1 MNADY
6 WIDHLNMEEHP
17 EGGYFKQSFKSRE
30 TIERESH
37 PGQRNLYTSIYFL
50 LRSENIS
57 HFHQLLSD
65 ELWYFHAGSSLTV
78 HIIDPAGTYRQE
90 KLGLEMEKG
99 EKPQVLVEK
108 GSIFGSSVD
117 EENTFS
123 LVGCMV
129 SPGFDFADF
138 KLYSQ
143 AELLKDFPQHE
154 KVIKR
159 LAYDQLP

>member
-1 MNADY
+1 MSADF
-6 WIDHLNMEEHP
+6 WIEQLQMEKHP
-17 EGGYFKQSFKSRE
+17 EGGYFKQSFKSKE
-30 TIERESH
+30 IISPESH
-37 PGQRNLYTSIYFL
+37 PGIRNLYTSIYFL

-57 HFHQLLSD
+57 HFHQLKSD

-78 HIIDPAGTYRQE
+78 HIIGQNGTYRQE
-90 KLGLEMEKG
+90 KLGLAIEKG

-117 EENTFS
+117 TEGTFS

-138 KLYSQ
+138 KLFSQ
-143 AELLKDFPQHE
+143 AQLIEKFPQHE
-154 KVIKR
+154 KVIRR
-159 LAYDQLP
+159 LAYEQLP

>member
-6 WIDHLNMEEHP
+6 WIIHLEMAEHP
-17 EGGYFKQSFKSRE
+17 EGGYFRQSFKSDETTTRE
-30 TIERESH
+30 TSPEVRS
-37 PGQRNLYTSIYFL
+37 LFTSIYFL

-57 HFHQLLSD
+57 HFHQLKSD

-78 HIIDPAGTYRQE
+78 HIIDQTGAYRQE
-90 KLGLEMEKG
+90 KLGLAIDKG

-108 GSIFGSSVD
+108 GCIFASTVD
-117 EENTFS
+117 EDNTYS

-138 KLYSQ
+138 KLFSQ
-143 AELLKDFPQHE
+143 KELLEQYPQHE
-154 KVIKR
+154 QTIKR
-159 LAYDQLP
+159 LAYEQLP